1 MGRVPKT
8 QENIFPIP
16 SGASVSRGYVYLN
29 TSSYWTRSNGRLIPN
44 HDKLAIGK
52 TVVGKGGDWKSDRR
66 MYANKNFHD
75 IRRRIEGSETD
86 EVRNS
91 CDSHKIDDAKEQRSN
106 ESLQRKAESKISKI
120 MSSLNSTDLHSPPA
134 DQEENHVIHKNSVTL
149 QRDGS
154 INIGLYLVLKQLA
167 ATSGL
172 TTTLNNV
179 FGPEI
184 TSIILDVA
192 LYETDTRTA
201 VYQHI
206 PSYARD
212 HAVFSK
218 VIRNDGYIS
227 STLKNKVTLPLINLF
242 RNLWAQ
248 GVLEGS
254 GELYLCYDSTNVN
267 SQCKNGVELVQKG
280 HAKDDPSLPQVNM
293 DFVVRQKDGLPVTFS
308 TFPGSIPDIT
318 EATEMFE
325 FFKNIIKS
333 SVQNSDMCSGGKD
346 FSDEDLNK
354 IVKRIMLICDR
365 GYISKDNIK
374 ALDAAFLGFLL
385 LIRGDMN
392 ISKDMIDKYYQV
404 VKSRKYE
411 IERGVNG
418 ITVAGA
424 LFKGDDRTRY
434 FHIIY
439 DEKLRPAHE
448 TDVRNK
454 ISEYGKEI
462 ERHIAAKT
470 VFTSKQLN
478 KYRQYYVLSTK
489 TVEHE
494 QKGQKDTKKSG
505 ANDQEKYVI
514 TGFEEDYKK
523 TDRALAKCGFMVL
536 VSSKELTAAEALEIY
551 RKRDCVEKNFL
562 TMKSFLGMNC
572 FRSHSPEAMHAKSLI
587 WFVASVLH
595 ALIFN
600 SLVDLKERSRNKK
613 RYTVPAV
620 VENLSHTK
628 AIIDMT
634 TGRYKYYNR
643 MSKFDRDIF
652 GCFGISENE
661 VYEFASSFEEY
672 IESDYDAIIDMQFDD

>member
-29 TSSYWTRSNGRLIPN
+29 TSSYWTKSNGKLIPN

-75 IRRRIEGSETD
+75 IRRRIEGSEID
-86 EVRNS
+86 GMSNS

-106 ESLQRKAESKISKI
+106 ESLQRKAESKI
-120 MSSLNSTDLHSPPA
+120 LNTLNLANMHSPSST
-134 DQEENHVIHKNSVTL
+134 QEEDHAIFQSSTAL

-154 INIGLYLVLKQLA
+154 INIGLYLVLQQLA

-172 TTTLNNV
+172 TTTLNKV

-192 LYETDTRTA
+192 LYATDTRTA

-212 HAVFSK
+212 HAVFSE
-218 VIRNDGYIS
+218 VIHSDGYIS

-248 GVLEGS
+248 KVLEDS

-267 SQCKNGVELVQKG
+267 SQCENGVELVQKG

-325 FFKNIIKS
+325 FFKNIIKNC
-333 SVQNSDMCSGGKD
+333 VQNSDKRNGGKD

-385 LIRGDMN
+385 LIRGNMN
-392 ISKDMIDKYYQV
+392 ISKSMIDKYYQV

-418 ITVAGA
+418 ITVTGA
-424 LFKGDDRTRY
+424 LFKGDDHTRY

-439 DEKLRPAHE
+439 DENLRPSHE

-462 ERHIAAKT
+462 ERHIAAKAI
-470 VFTSKQLN
+470 FTSKQLD
-478 KYRQYYVLSTK
+478 KYRQYYVLSTRI
-489 TVEHE
+489 VEHKE
-494 QKGQKDTKKSG
+494 KDQKNTKKSG
-505 ANDQEKYVI
+505 TNDPEEYII

-551 RKRDCVEKNFL
+551 RKRDCVEKNFM

-587 WFVASVLH
+587 WFVASILH

-620 VENLSHTK
+620 VDNLRHTK
-628 AIIDMT
+628 TIIDMT

-643 MSKFDRDIF
+643 MPKFDRDIF
-652 GCFGISENE
+652 NCFGISENE
-661 VYEFASSFEEY
+661 VYEFARSFEEY
-672 IESDYDAIIDMQFDD
+672 IESDYDAVINVQFDG